1 MKIKSL
7 IHPEKFPFFYG
18 YIIAFIGTIGIWASL
33 PGQTVGVST
42 FTDPVMA
49 ALHLTRDQ
57 FSWAYMIGT
66 LLSSFILTYAGKI
79 YDKKGAPF
87 TGALSATLLG
97 VTLLLCSTSDVIS
110 GFISQL
116 TGFDHWSIPFSLMIL
131 LFFLLRFSGQ
141 GVLTMVSRNMVMK
154 WFDKYR
160 GRINAFT
167 SVSVSL
173 GFSASPIFIDML
185 IQNKGWSGAWQIM
198 ALSMLGIIA
207 LIVLFYKDNPEK
219 YGLSTD
225 GTQIKENVNNNQEQ
239 TEVAFTLREA
249 RRTRAYWMYTLT
261 LSFYSFFV
269 TGLTFHVVSVFNT
282 AGYTRPEAI
291 SIFLPVSVISV
302 TCSLIANFISD
313 WIKLKILLYV
323 MICGAFAATI
333 GLIGL
338 NSGWGIYPLIGGA
351 GVMGGLF
358 AALMSITW
366 PRFFGRKHLGAI
378 SGNAMSMLVFASAL
392 GPVIFSTSFTYL
404 KTYEGVSWLSLVFL
418 VVITLGAIKANPP
431 VKK

>member
-1 MKIKSL
+1 
-7 IHPEKFPFFYG
+7 
-18 YIIAFIGTIGIWASL
+18 
-33 PGQTVGVST
+33 
-42 FTDPVMA
+42 
-49 ALHLTRDQ
+49 
-57 FSWAYMIGT
+57 
-66 LLSSFILTYAGKI
+66 
-79 YDKKGAPF
+79 
-87 TGALSATLLG
+87 
-97 VTLLLCSTSDVIS
+97 
-110 GFISQL
+110 
-116 TGFDHWSIPFSLMIL
+116 LMIL

-173 GFSASPIFIDML
+173 GFSASPIFIDMM
-185 IQNKGWSGAWQIM
+185 IQSEGWSDAWQIM
-198 ALSMLGIIA
+198 ALAMVGVIA
-207 LIVLFYKDNPEK
+207 LIILFYKDNPEK

-225 GTQIKENVNNNQEQ
+225 GTQNKVSINNNQEQ
-239 TEVAFTLREA
+239 TEVAFTLGEA
-249 RRTRAYWMYTLT
+249 RRTRAYWMYALS
-261 LSFYSFFV
+261 LSFYSFFI

-302 TCSLIANFISD
+302 TCSLVANFISD
-313 WIKLKILLYV
+313 WIKLKILLFV
-323 MICGAFAATI
+323 MISGAFAAAI

-358 AALMSITW
+358 AALMTITW

-392 GPVIFSTSFTYL
+392 GPVVFSTSFTYL

-418 VVITLGAIKANPP
+418 VVMTVGAIKANPP

>member
-42 FTDPVMA
+42 FTDPVME
-49 ALHLTRDQ
+49 ALQLTRDQ

-66 LLSSFILTYAGKI
+66 LLSSFILTFAGKI

-97 VTLLLCSTSDVIS
+97 VTLLLCSVSDLIS
-110 GFISQL
+110 GFFSQI
-116 TGFDHWSIPFSLMIL
+116 TGFSHWSIPFSLMVL

-173 GFSASPIFIDML
+173 GFSASPIFIDRM
-185 IQNKGWSGAWQIM
+185 IQSKGWSGAWQLM
-198 ALSMLGIIA
+198 ALSMLGVVA
-207 LIVLFYKDNPEK
+207 LIILFYKDNPEK

-225 GTQIKENVNNNQEQ
+225 GTANKETVNKNQEQ
-239 TEVAFTLREA
+239 TEVAFTLGEA

-269 TGLTFHVVSVFNT
+269 TGLTFHVVSLFNT
-282 AGYTRPEAI
+282 AGYTRTEAI

-302 TCSLIANFISD
+302 TCSLVANFISD

-323 MICGAFAATI
+323 MITGAFAAAI

-338 NSGWGIYPLIGGA
+338 NDGWGIYPLIGGA
-351 GVMGGLF
+351 GIMGGLF

-404 KTYEGVSWLSLVFL
+404 GTYEGVSWLSLVFL
-418 VVITLGAIKANPP
+418 VAVTVGALRANPP